1 MTAVIKENKLSISL
15 QLQYVIVV
23 SATFS
28 GTPVRTGYF
37 FLNYGVMTCECDT
50 ELQFEIF
57 RIIKQIYH
65 QS

>member
-1 MTAVIKENKLSISL
+1 MTALIKENKISISL

-23 SATFS
+23 SAFS

-37 FLNYGVMTCECDT
+37 FLDYGVMACECDT